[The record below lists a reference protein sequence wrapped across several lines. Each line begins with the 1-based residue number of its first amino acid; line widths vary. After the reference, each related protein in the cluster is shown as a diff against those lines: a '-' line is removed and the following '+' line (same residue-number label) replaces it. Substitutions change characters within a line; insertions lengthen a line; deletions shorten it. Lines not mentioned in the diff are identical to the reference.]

1 MQCNYL
7 DSEKSP
13 EMGLPVEGNDTKYIS
28 GLSTILVAS
37 IQEAKDRISQVEY
50 IFCSQLY
57 PNFQK
62 NSKCAEKLYSEA
74 RAVAEDEWK
83 GQVSDLKNQLNGIFV
98 EKEQAIEECKAAQTE
113 NVKLLERVAVL
124 EEMLA
129 TKTKEVDE
137 GSRFHAKLLEVVES
151 KSSVIISIE
160 KQLKEKEEKINSLLE
175 KFREQEEKVM
185 TLSKDLQEKHEEVN
199 KGKKLEK
206 EFIRKIDTQTLTISN
221 HEQMVSNFEKEKKQL
236 AVQLENMEA
245 CVSGLRN
252 ELRRKSIELEEATHL
267 QEQSVEQVN
276 RNKSELTKKEQLLS
290 ACEKEKQVLLS
301 RITNL
306 ENNVEECRDK
316 PRNGTS
322 MTPNVNVLAKQ
333 LELKNAELSAESQ
346 KRRDVVAAYKKLK
359 SQQIFLLRKLGP
371 TSEGMLLQIKEEE
384 GSDHLSNDNK
394 TSAPPE
400 IKIKNPVGNV
410 FGAELSKVKKEVDS
424 MQNSDDELSGQLNQ
438 MANSRSPP
446 CSSSPVRTN
455 WTTKKVLSS
464 SAGTKRP
471 ASGWRETRSRQSP
484 GGADPHDDFLDT
496 PYDNIRG
503 NLIKAVQDN
512 QHNATTLNSKE
523 AVSDSSDDETQD
535 MRPRPGPD
543 KHVQKAR
550 KVGPK
555 DFKFVEPVRKKAERE
570 NLNGIECKQ
579 CKKFYDAVHGDGE
592 GKEGEINKHNL
603 RCEHHDGVSRHRY
616 RYIPPMT
623 PEGFW
628 NIGFD
633 TEN

>member
-7 DSEKSP
+7 NSEKSP
-13 EMGLPVEGNDTKYIS
+13 EMGLPVEGSDTKYVS

-37 IQEAKDRISQVEY
+37 IQEAKDRLSQVEY

-74 RAVAEDEWK
+74 RAVAEDEWR
-83 GQVSDLKNQLNGIFV
+83 GRVSDLMNQLNDISV
-98 EKEQAIEECKAAQTE
+98 EKEQAVEECKAAQTE
-113 NVKLLERVAVL
+113 NLKLLERVAVS

-137 GSRFHAKLLEVVES
+137 GLRFHAKLVELVES
-151 KSSVIISIE
+151 KSSFIISNE

-185 TLSKDLQEKHEEVN
+185 TLSKDLQEKIEEDN

-206 EFIRKIDTQTLTISN
+206 DLTRKIDSQTLTISN

-236 AVQLENMEA
+236 AMQLEKMEA
-245 CVSGLRN
+245 CLSGLRN
-252 ELRRKSIELEEATHL
+252 ELRRKTIELQEVTHL
-267 QEQSVEQVN
+267 QEQLLEQVN
-276 RNKSELTKKEQLLS
+276 RNETELTKKEQLLS
-290 ACEKEKQVLLS
+290 AFEREKQVLLS
-301 RITNL
+301 RISNL
-306 ENNVEECRDK
+306 ENKLEECRDK
-316 PRNGTS
+316 PRS
-322 MTPNVNVLAKQ
+322 EISLMPNVNVLAKQ
-333 LELKNAELSAESQ
+333 LELKNAELSIESQ

-359 SQQIFLLRKLGP
+359 SQQNFLLRKVGL
-371 TSEGMLLQIKEEE
+371 TTDGMLLQIKEEE
-384 GSDHLSNDNK
+384 GSENLSNDNK

-400 IKIKNPVGNV
+400 INIKNPVRNV
-410 FGAELSKVKKEVDS
+410 LGAELSKVKKEVDS
-424 MQNSDDELSGQLNQ
+424 MENSDDELSGQLNQ
-438 MANSRSPP
+438 MANSHSPP
-446 CSSSPVRTN
+446 GSTSPVRTN
-455 WTTKKVLSS
+455 WTTKKVPGS

-512 QHNATTLNSKE
+512 QQNAPTLNSKE
-523 AVSDSSDDETQD
+523 AIPDSSDDETQD
-535 MRPRPGPD
+535 TRPRPGPD
-543 KHVQKAR
+543 KQVQKAQ

-616 RYIPPMT
+616 RYVPPMT

-633 TEN
+633 TES